1 MDTFARP
8 CARPLVLAR
17 AVPSCLIVRARLSRF
32 CMQALATPEPALST
46 AGYCQQYAG
55 KSCCTAATANKYVLA
70 H

>member
-1 MDTFARP
+1 M
-8 CARPLVLAR
+8 
-17 AVPSCLIVRARLSRF
+17 IVRARLSRF
-32 CMQALATPEPALST
+32 CMQALATPEPALSN